1 MHCKYCFSEMI
12 FTGSDVYC
20 EHCLT
25 RDLLTMKVP
34 KVEQIGF
41 ELEGNWEYLPDRN
54 DVNYSE
60 HDDSSVNNMFEE
72 EYCGD
77 CEACDND
84 RGYCDNNSG
93 YCGELVSSPFLYS
106 DSDAWKYWIQKCY
119 PDHHDDSCGAHFHV
133 ELSNTNAYETLCT
146 PEFNGYFIKNLY
158 NWGER
163 ANIRN
168 RDFWDRLNGN
178 NSMCTPDF
186 AGDAQLKVRNGDN
199 YPSCR
204 YTALNFHYAK
214 HNTLEVRVLPVFQKS
229 RIYIRAVEVC
239 VNLINS
245 YLKRESKKDFV
256 VEEEQHE
263 IPSDFQGR
271 ITSRTLTELL

>member
-1 MHCKYCFSEMI
+1 MI

-20 EHCLT
+20 EYCLT

-34 KVEQIGF
+34 KVERIGF
-41 ELEGNWEYLPDRN
+41 ELEGNWEYLPDRQY
-54 DVNYSE
+54 VNYSQ
-60 HDDSSVNNMFEE
+60 HDDSSVNNLFEE

-77 CEACDND
+77 CEACDD
-84 RGYCDNNSG
+84 GRGYCDNNSG

-106 DSDAWKYWIQKCY
+106 DSDEWKWWIQKCY

-133 ELSNTNAYETLCT
+133 ELSNINAYETLCT
-146 PEFNGYFIKNLY
+146 PEFNRYFIDNLY
-158 NWGER
+158 HWGER

-168 RDFWDRLNGN
+168 RDFWDRLKGN
-178 NSMCTPDF
+178 NSMCSPTF